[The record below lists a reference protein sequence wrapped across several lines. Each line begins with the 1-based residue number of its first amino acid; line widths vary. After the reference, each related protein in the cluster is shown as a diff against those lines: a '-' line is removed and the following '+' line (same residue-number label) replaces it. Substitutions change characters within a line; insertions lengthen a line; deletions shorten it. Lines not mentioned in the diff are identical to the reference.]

1 MIRAIIVEDDTE
13 SLNQIS
19 SLVNNSKEINFLGGF
34 SDFEKIKN
42 IDFKNIEL
50 IIFNIKTSN
59 SDEIINYIK
68 NIKNTNPKIRFI
80 ALSSEIN
87 PELINKLNEA
97 GSEEFILKPVLESVF
112 QNCINKITKK
122 DTNKQANTI
131 TIFSTKNAT
140 GKTSATIN
148 IAYDLAQITNKKICI
163 LDLNTNCSDV
173 CDYVGLSNK
182 YSFKSVLDKIENSD
196 NNSLL
201 NMIAQYKDTNFYVLS
216 AFEGINISCNY
227 SENDIIKVL
236 NGIKNIFDYIFVD
249 MSSTVTEK
257 TISILNNIDIVIL
270 LGLFDLKQIK
280 NIQQCYEL
288 LEKIGYNK
296 HRIKLMINR
305 IIQNPDDIIKEIEN
319 TLNKKIDFKIPNNY
333 LTIIDA
339 LNRTS
344 FTEETNPQSNIAKAY
359 KQIATEIS
367 KTDFEKFNK
376 NEMSDNGM
384 FDLLGRMGE

>member
-50 IIFNIKTSN
+50 IIFDIKTSN

-140 GKTSATIN
+140 GKTSAAIN
-148 IAYDLAQITNKKICI
+148 IAYDLAQITNKKVCI

-196 NNSLL
+196 NNFLL

-249 MSSTVTEK
+249 MSSTITEK

-367 KTDFEKFNK
+367 KTDFEKLNK